1 MKVLLATDK
10 PFAAQAVR
18 DIKSIIV
25 GAGYEFVL
33 LERYTNKQ
41 ELLQVVNDVDALI
54 IRSDIVDKEVIVA
67 APKLKTV
74 VRAGSGYDNID
85 LEAASLRGV
94 CVMNTPGQNS
104 NAVAELVFGL
114 LLNSQRNQFDGSI
127 GYELKDKKIGVYA
140 FGNVGRNVARIAQGF
155 GMTCYAYSRKLLDE
169 PKNEAEYGVIPVKS
183 IEDLFEKS
191 EIVSLHM
198 PLTNDTRRCVNYN
211 LLSRM
216 PDNGILINSARQ
228 EIVVEEDILRVMEE
242 KANFKYLTDLKPEK
256 NEEFASRFG
265 KRYFTTPK
273 KAGAQTIEANNNAG
287 LAAANQVVAYLKD
300 EIDTFRVN

>member
-198 PLTNDTRRCVNYN
+198 PLTNDTRKCVNYN

>member
-18 DIKSIIV
+18 DIESIIV
-25 GAGYEFVL
+25 GAGYEFVI
-33 LERYTNKQ
+33 LEKYTNKQ

-54 IRSDIVDKEVIVA
+54 IRSDIVDKEIIDA
-67 APKLKTV
+67 APKLKTI

-114 LLNSQRNQFDGSI
+114 LLNSLRNQFDGSI
-127 GYELKDKKIGVYA
+127 GCELKDKKLGVFA
-140 FGNVGRNVARIAQGF
+140 FGNVGKNVARIAQGF

-169 PKNEAEYGVIPVKS
+169 PKSEAEYGVIPVKN
-183 IEDLFEKS
+183 IEELFEKS

-216 PDNGILINSARQ
+216 PENGILVNSARQ

-242 KANFKYLTDLKPEK
+242 KSNFNYLTDLKPEK
-256 NEEFASRFG
+256 DEEFASRFG

-273 KAGAQTIEANNNAG
+273 KAGAQTKEANNNSG

-300 EIDTFRVN
+300 RVDTFRVN

>member
-287 LAAANQVVAYLKD
+287 LSAANQVVAYLKD

>member
-127 GYELKDKKIGVYA
+127 GYELKDKKLGVYA

>member
-127 GYELKDKKIGVYA
+127 GYELKDKKLGVYA

-198 PLTNDTRRCVNYN
+198 PLTNDTRKCVNYN

-287 LAAANQVVAYLKD
+287 LSAANQVVAYLKD